1 MAASKLPLP
10 SRQLDLPKYISAVSW
25 TARKFM
31 PTFTE
36 TASLEQSGAAEY
48 EQVEKPCDP
57 SISCCSEEL
66 IDHTSDACSS
76 REYQPENDIP
86 ELVKNMLRA
95 WEKAHWDVNSMQGS
109 QNKLSMRQVS
119 PIEEGPDRLLP
130 PQRFIKSS
138 KRAHVG

>member
-1 MAASKLPLP
+1 MLA
-10 SRQLDLPKYISAVSW
+10 IIGTVI
-25 TARKFM
+25 
-31 PTFTE
+31 
-36 TASLEQSGAAEY
+36 LEPPGLSEHRP
-48 EQVEKPCDP
+48 VEKRCDLKM
-57 SISCCSEEL
+57 SCCSEEL
-66 IDHTSDACSS
+66 VDHTSDACSS